1 MANEKSTEDVGGL
14 LYTEWAKFAPQ
25 TQVEAFMDYWVYEWI
40 RRYYG
45 LPTDK
50 KMYSTVITEIEAK
63 KRKEKIDRGLI
74 NNA

>member
-1 MANEKSTEDVGGL
+1 MANEKSTEDIGSL
-14 LYTEWAKFAPQ
+14 LYTEWTKYTPHTKA
-25 TQVEAFMDYWVYEWI
+25 EAVMDYWVYEWI

-45 LPTDK
+45 LPADK

-74 NNA
+74 KND